1 MNREYEIIK
10 QEIESIAVDLD
21 IISEENFDKI
31 NNKIF
36 KSVEKIKKM
45 HTELEGKISPG
56 ELKSYDNEVMESV
69 KLILKRFDSI
79 IKEKKIEQQKI
90 AEELKSFENKK
101 KLNKYIR

>member
-1 MNREYEIIK
+1 LNKEYEIIK
-10 QEIESIAVDLD
+10 QEIKTISADLD
-21 IISEENFDKI
+21 LISEENFDRI

-36 KSVEKIKKM
+36 KSVEKIKKI
-45 HTELEGKISPG
+45 HTDLAGKISPD
-56 ELKSYDNEVMESV
+56 ELKAYDNEVLEPV